1 MDGYEATAR
10 IRVHER
16 TTGTRTSIIALTAG
30 AMPGDRERCLEAG
43 MDDYLSKPIDVSRL
57 DALLRHW
64 ARDVASTVATPEAEP
79 AHEPLHAETV
89 SQLRSIPSGSTT
101 LFDEAAQQ
109 FLVDAPTRVAEVVE
123 AANDQAWSTMAKAAH
138 AVKGMSATVGAT
150 RLADTAETLQRIG
163 HADAPDPRVVDGLLA
178 RLAAALDD
186 ALTATNH
193 ELRLTHV

>member
-1 MDGYEATAR
+1 
-10 IRVHER
+10 
-16 TTGTRTSIIALTAG
+16 
-30 AMPGDRERCLEAG
+30 